1 MSRKLK
7 NIKKGDFIAMRVRYE
22 DRQKRKQLAITD
34 DTLVVG
40 VDIAKNYQWARF
52 VDFRGIE
59 HDHALKFKNR
69 KDGFEAIL
77 TKIRST
83 CKQEGFK
90 KVVVGMEPTGHYWKA
105 FANWLEKQ
113 TDITVVLV
121 NPYATKQAKELDDN
135 SQTKSDKK
143 DALTIAKLVAQG
155 RYFELYLPHDI
166 YAELRG
172 LATTRTSLNKR
183 KNAIKNTITAV
194 LDEFFPEY
202 VEVFKHPLKGKASR
216 HVLKTCPFPKF
227 IRELGEDGVTGEIKK
242 AVKKTVGR
250 KKARQLVEAAQES
263 IGVDYGEEAA
273 RLKLRLLINE
283 LELLEQ
289 QTEELEKQMSCA
301 LGKTDYA
308 EFLLTIKGIGIV
320 TLAACLGELGDPT
333 RFDNPRQMSRMA
345 GYNLVEDSSGKNKSG
360 TKISK
365 RGRKNLRSVLYQMAL
380 TMVATNDEMK
390 ELYNYLKTREKD
402 PLRKMQALIVVSK
415 KILTIIHTLA
425 KKKESYDPDK
435 VFGHVRR
442 EQLKA
447 AA

>member
-1 MSRKLK
+1 MKVK
-7 NIKKGDFIAMRVRYE
+7 YE
-22 DRQKRKQLAITD
+22 DRQKQKVIAITT

-59 HDHALKFKNR
+59 HDRALKFKNSR
-69 KDGFEAIL
+69 GGFETIL
-77 TKIRST
+77 ARIREI
-83 CKQEGFK
+83 CKKENFAK
-90 KVVVGMEPTGHYWKA
+90 AVVGMEPTGHYWKA

-113 TDITVVLV
+113 DGIKVVLV

-143 DALTIAKLVAQG
+143 DALTIAKLVKDG
-155 RYFELYLPHDI
+155 RYFELYLPHDV

-172 LATTRTSLNKR
+172 LSTTRTGLNKR
-183 KNAIKNTITAV
+183 KNALKNTITAV
-194 LDEFFPEY
+194 MDEYFPEY
-202 VEVFKHPLKGKASR
+202 EEVFKCPLSGKASR
-216 HVLKTCPFPKF
+216 HILKTCPFPKF
-227 IRELGEDGVTGEIKK
+227 ILELGEDGVTDEIKK

-250 KKARQLVEAAQES
+250 KKAAQLIETAKES

-273 RLKLRLLINE
+273 GLKLRLMLEE
-283 LELLEQ
+283 LELLEK
-289 QTEELEKQMSCA
+289 QTEELEGQMADA
-301 LGKTDYA
+301 LHQTDYA
-308 EFLLTIKGIGIV
+308 DFLLSIKGIGIV

-333 RFDNPRQMSRMA
+333 RFEDSRQMSRMA

-365 RGRKNLRSVLYQMAL
+365 RGRKNLRCVLYQMAL
-380 TMVATNDEMK
+380 IMVATNDEMK
-390 ELYNYLKTREKD
+390 QLYHYLKTREKA

-415 KILTIIHTLA
+415 KILALIHTLA
-425 KKKESYDPDK
+425 KKKENYDPGK
-435 VFGHVRR
+435 VFGPVRR

>member
-1 MSRKLK
+1 MKVK
-7 NIKKGDFIAMRVRYE
+7 YE
-22 DRQKRKQLAITD
+22 DRLKQKLLAIKT

-40 VDIAKNYQWARF
+40 VDIAKSYQWARF

-59 HDHALKFKNR
+59 HSCALKFKNS
-69 KDGFEAIL
+69 KGGFETIL
-77 TKIRST
+77 ARIRQI
-83 CKQEGFK
+83 CKDENFSE
-90 KVVVGMEPTGHYWKA
+90 VVVGMEPTGHYWKA
-105 FANWLEKQ
+105 FANWLDKQ
-113 TDITVVLV
+113 EEVKVVLV

-143 DALTIAKLVAQG
+143 DALTITKLVKDG

-172 LATTRTSLNKR
+172 LSTTRTGLNKR
-183 KNAIKNTITAV
+183 KSALKNTVTAV

-202 VEVFKHPLKGKASR
+202 TEVFKCPLSGKASR
-216 HVLKTCPFPKF
+216 HILKTCPFPKF
-227 IRELGEDGVTGEIKK
+227 IMELGEDGVTEEIKK

-250 KKARQLVEAAQES
+250 KKAVQLVEAAKES
-263 IGVDYGEEAA
+263 IGVDYGGEAA
-273 RLKLRLLINE
+273 RLKLQLMLEE
-283 LELLEQ
+283 LELLEK
-289 QTEELEKQMSCA
+289 QTEELEEQMESE
-301 LGKTDYA
+301 LRKTDYA
-308 EFLLTIKGIGIV
+308 ELLLSIKGIGIV

-333 RFDNPRQMSRMA
+333 RFDSPRQMSRMA

-360 TKISK
+360 TKIS
-365 RGRKNLRSVLYQMAL
+365 RWGRKNLRSVLYQMAL
-380 TMVATNDEMK
+380 TMVATNEEMK
-390 ELYNYLKTREKD
+390 QLYHYLKTRENA

-415 KILTIIHTLA
+415 KILTLIHTLA

-435 VFGHVRR
+435 VFGYVRR

>member
-1 MSRKLK
+1 MKVK
-7 NIKKGDFIAMRVRYE
+7 YE
-22 DRQKRKQLAITD
+22 DRQKQKVIAITT

-59 HDHALKFKNR
+59 HDRALKFKNSR
-69 KDGFEAIL
+69 GGFETIL
-77 TKIRST
+77 ARIREI
-83 CKQEGFK
+83 CKKENFAK
-90 KVVVGMEPTGHYWKA
+90 AVVGMEPTGHYWKA

-113 TDITVVLV
+113 DGIKVVLV

-143 DALTIAKLVAQG
+143 DAMTIAKLVKDG
-155 RYFELYLPHDI
+155 RYFELYLPHDV

-172 LATTRTSLNKR
+172 LSSTRTGLNKR
-183 KNAIKNTITAV
+183 KNALKNTITAV
-194 LDEFFPEY
+194 MDEYFPEY
-202 VEVFKHPLKGKASR
+202 GEVFKCPLSGKASR
-216 HVLKTCPFPKF
+216 HILKTCPFPKF
-227 IRELGEDGVTGEIKK
+227 ILELGEDGVTEEIKK

-250 KKARQLVEAAQES
+250 KKAAQLTKAAEES

-273 RLKLRLLINE
+273 GLKLRLMLEE
-283 LELLEQ
+283 LELLEK
-289 QTEELEKQMSCA
+289 QTEELEGQMADA
-301 LGKTDYA
+301 LHQTDYA
-308 EFLLTIKGIGIV
+308 DFLLSIKGIGIV
-320 TLAACLGELGDPT
+320 TLAACLGELGGPT
-333 RFDNPRQMSRMA
+333 RFEDSRQMSRMA

-365 RGRKNLRSVLYQMAL
+365 RGRKNLRCVLYQMAL

-390 ELYNYLKTREKD
+390 QLYHYLKTREKA

-415 KILTIIHTLA
+415 KILALIHTLA
-425 KKKESYDPDK
+425 KKKENYEPGK

-442 EQLKA
+442 EQMKA

>member
-1 MSRKLK
+1 MKVK
-7 NIKKGDFIAMRVRYE
+7 YE
-22 DRQKRKQLAITD
+22 DRQKQKVIAITT

-59 HDHALKFKNR
+59 HDRVLKFKNSR
-69 KDGFEAIL
+69 GGFETIL
-77 TKIRST
+77 ARIREI
-83 CKQEGFK
+83 CKKENFAK
-90 KVVVGMEPTGHYWKA
+90 AVVGMEPTGHYWKA

-113 TDITVVLV
+113 DGIKVVLV

-143 DALTIAKLVAQG
+143 DALTIAKLVKDG
-155 RYFELYLPHDI
+155 RYFELYLPHDV

-172 LATTRTSLNKR
+172 LSTTRTGLNKR
-183 KNAIKNTITAV
+183 KNALKNTITAV
-194 LDEFFPEY
+194 MDEYFPEY
-202 VEVFKHPLKGKASR
+202 EEVFKCPLSGKASR
-216 HVLKTCPFPKF
+216 HILKTCPFPKF
-227 IRELGEDGVTGEIKK
+227 ILELGEDGVTDEIKK

-250 KKARQLVEAAQES
+250 KKAAQLIETAKES

-273 RLKLRLLINE
+273 GLKLRLMLEE
-283 LELLEQ
+283 LELLEK
-289 QTEELEKQMSCA
+289 QTEELEGQMADA
-301 LGKTDYA
+301 LHQTDYA
-308 EFLLTIKGIGIV
+308 DFLLSIKGIGIV

-333 RFDNPRQMSRMA
+333 RFEDSRQMSRMA

-365 RGRKNLRSVLYQMAL
+365 RGRKNLRCVLYQMAL

-390 ELYNYLKTREKD
+390 QLYHYLKTREKA

-415 KILTIIHTLA
+415 KILALIHTLA
-425 KKKESYDPDK
+425 KKKENYEPGK

-442 EQLKA
+442 EQMKA

>member
-1 MSRKLK
+1 MKVK
-7 NIKKGDFIAMRVRYE
+7 YE
-22 DRQKRKQLAITD
+22 DRLKQKLIAITT

-52 VDFRGIE
+52 VDFKGIE
-59 HDHALKFKNR
+59 HGRALKFKNS
-69 KDGFEAIL
+69 KGGFETIL
-77 TKIRST
+77 ARIREI
-83 CKQEGFK
+83 CKKENFAK
-90 KVVVGMEPTGHYWKA
+90 AVVGMEPTGHYWKA

-113 TDITVVLV
+113 EGITVVLV

-143 DALTIAKLVAQG
+143 DALTIAKLVKDG
-155 RYFELYLPHDI
+155 RYFELYLPHDV
-166 YAELRG
+166 YAQLRG
-172 LATTRTSLNKR
+172 LSTTRTGLNKR

-194 LDEFFPEY
+194 MDEYFPEY
-202 VEVFKHPLKGKASR
+202 EEVFKCPLSGKASR
-216 HVLKTCPFPKF
+216 HILKTCPFPKL
-227 IRELGEDGVTGEIKK
+227 ILGLGEDGVTDEIKR

-250 KKARQLVEAAQES
+250 KKAVQLVEAAKDS

-273 RLKLRLLINE
+273 RLKLRLMLEE
-283 LELLEQ
+283 LELLEK
-289 QTEELEKQMSCA
+289 QTEELERQMEDT
-301 LGKTDYA
+301 LRQTDYA
-308 EFLLTIKGIGIV
+308 DFLLSIKGIGIV
-320 TLAACLGELGDPT
+320 TLATCLGELGDPT
-333 RFDNPRQMSRMA
+333 RFDDPRQMSRMA

-365 RGRKNLRSVLYQMAL
+365 RGRKNLRGVLYQMAL

-390 ELYNYLKTREKD
+390 QLYHYLKTREKA

-415 KILTIIHTLA
+415 KILTLIHTLA
-425 KKKESYDPDK
+425 KKKESYDPEK

>member
-1 MSRKLK
+1 MKVK
-7 NIKKGDFIAMRVRYE
+7 YE
-22 DRQKRKQLAITD
+22 DRQKQKVTAITT

-59 HDHALKFKNR
+59 HDRALKFKNS
-69 KDGFEAIL
+69 KGGFETIL
-77 TKIRST
+77 ARIREI
-83 CKQEGFK
+83 CKKENFAK
-90 KVVVGMEPTGHYWKA
+90 AVVGMEPAGHYWKA

-113 TDITVVLV
+113 EGITAVLV

-143 DALTIAKLVAQG
+143 DALTIAKLVKDG
-155 RYFELYLPHDI
+155 RYFELYLPHGV

-172 LATTRTSLNKR
+172 LSTTRSGLNKR
-183 KNAIKNTITAV
+183 KSALKNTITAV
-194 LDEFFPEY
+194 MDEFFPEY
-202 VEVFKHPLKGKASR
+202 AEVFKCPLSGKASR
-216 HVLKTCPFPKF
+216 HILKNCPFPKF
-227 IRELGEDGVTGEIKK
+227 ILALGEDGVTDEIRK
-242 AVKKTVGR
+242 AVRKTVGR
-250 KKARQLVEAAQES
+250 KKAARLVEAAKDS
-263 IGVDYGEEAA
+263 IGVDYGEESA
-273 RLKLRLLINE
+273 RLKLRLMLEE
-283 LELLEQ
+283 LELLEK
-289 QTEELEKQMSCA
+289 QTEELEGEMEAA

-308 EFLLTIKGIGIV
+308 EFLLSIKGIGIV
-320 TLAACLGELGDPT
+320 TLAACLGEPGEPT

-365 RGRKNLRSVLYQMAL
+365 RGRKNLRGVLYQMAL
-380 TMVATNDEMK
+380 TMVATNGEMK
-390 ELYNYLKTREKD
+390 QLYHYLKTRKKD
-402 PLRKMQALIVVSK
+402 PLRKMQALIVISK
-415 KILTIIHTLA
+415 KILTLIHTLA
-425 KKKESYDPDK
+425 KKKENYDPEK

>member
-1 MSRKLK
+1 MKVK
-7 NIKKGDFIAMRVRYE
+7 YE
-22 DRQKRKQLAITD
+22 DRLKQKVIAITT

-59 HDHALKFKNR
+59 HDRALKFKNS
-69 KDGFEAIL
+69 KGGFETIL
-77 TKIRST
+77 ARIQKI
-83 CKQEGFK
+83 CKKENFAK
-90 KVVVGMEPTGHYWKA
+90 AVVGMEPTGHYWKA

-113 TDITVVLV
+113 DGIKVVLV

-143 DALTIAKLVAQG
+143 DALTIAKLVKDG
-155 RYFELYLPHDI
+155 RYFELYLSHDV

-172 LATTRTSLNKR
+172 LSTTRTGLNKR
-183 KNAIKNTITAV
+183 KNALKNTITAV
-194 LDEFFPEY
+194 MDEYFPEY
-202 VEVFKHPLKGKASR
+202 EEVFKCPLSGKAAR
-216 HVLKTCPFPKF
+216 HILKICPFPKF
-227 IRELGEDGVTGEIKK
+227 ILELGEDGVTDEIKK

-250 KKARQLVEAAQES
+250 KKAAQLVEAAKDS
-263 IGVDYGEEAA
+263 VGVDYGEDAA
-273 RLKLRLLINE
+273 RLKLRLMLEE
-283 LELLEQ
+283 LELLENQ
-289 QTEELEKQMSCA
+289 AGELEGQMTDT
-301 LGKTDYA
+301 LHQTDYA
-308 EFLLTIKGIGIV
+308 DFLLSIKGIGVV

-380 TMVATNDEMK
+380 VMVATNEEMK
-390 ELYNYLKTREKD
+390 QLYHYLKTREKA
-402 PLRKMQALIVVSK
+402 PLRKMQALIVIGK
-415 KILTIIHTLA
+415 KILTLIHTLA
-425 KKKESYDPDK
+425 KKKESYDPGK

-442 EQLKA
+442 EQLKMA
-447 AA
+447 A

>member
-1 MSRKLK
+1 MKVK
-7 NIKKGDFIAMRVRYE
+7 YE
-22 DRQKRKQLAITD
+22 DRQKQKVIAITT

-59 HDHALKFKNR
+59 HDRALKFKNSR
-69 KDGFEAIL
+69 GGFETIL
-77 TKIRST
+77 ARIREI
-83 CKQEGFK
+83 CKKENFAK
-90 KVVVGMEPTGHYWKA
+90 AVVGMEPTGHYWKA

-113 TDITVVLV
+113 DGIKVVLV

-143 DALTIAKLVAQG
+143 DALTIAKLVKDG
-155 RYFELYLPHDI
+155 RYFELYLPHDV

-172 LATTRTSLNKR
+172 LSTTRTGLNKR
-183 KNAIKNTITAV
+183 KNALKNTITAV
-194 LDEFFPEY
+194 MDEYFPEY
-202 VEVFKHPLKGKASR
+202 GEVFKCPLSGKASR
-216 HVLKTCPFPKF
+216 HILKTCPFPKF
-227 IRELGEDGVTGEIKK
+227 ILELGEDGVTDEIKK

-250 KKARQLVEAAQES
+250 KKAAQLIETAKES

-273 RLKLRLLINE
+273 GLKLRLMLEE
-283 LELLEQ
+283 LELLEK
-289 QTEELEKQMSCA
+289 QTEELEGQMADA
-301 LGKTDYA
+301 LHQTDYA
-308 EFLLTIKGIGIV
+308 DFLLSIKGIGIV

-333 RFDNPRQMSRMA
+333 RFEDSRQMSRMA

-365 RGRKNLRSVLYQMAL
+365 RGRKNLRCVLYQMAL

-390 ELYNYLKTREKD
+390 QLYHYLKTREKA

-415 KILTIIHTLA
+415 KILALIHTLA
-425 KKKESYDPDK
+425 KKKENYEPGK

-442 EQLKA
+442 EQMKA

>member
-1 MSRKLK
+1 MKVK
-7 NIKKGDFIAMRVRYE
+7 YE
-22 DRQKRKQLAITD
+22 DRQKQKVIAITT

-59 HDHALKFKNR
+59 HDRALKFKNS
-69 KDGFEAIL
+69 KGGFETIL
-77 TKIRST
+77 ARIREI
-83 CKQEGFK
+83 CKKENFAK
-90 KVVVGMEPTGHYWKA
+90 AVVGMEPTGHYWKA

-113 TDITVVLV
+113 DGIKVVLV

-143 DALTIAKLVAQG
+143 DALTIAKLVKDG
-155 RYFELYLPHDI
+155 RYFELYLPHDV

-172 LATTRTSLNKR
+172 LSSTRTGLNKR
-183 KNAIKNTITAV
+183 KNALKNTITAV
-194 LDEFFPEY
+194 MDEYFPEY
-202 VEVFKHPLKGKASR
+202 EEVFKCPLSGKASR
-216 HVLKTCPFPKF
+216 HILKTCPFPKF
-227 IRELGEDGVTGEIKK
+227 ILELGEDGVTDEIKK

-250 KKARQLVEAAQES
+250 KKAAQLIETAKES

-273 RLKLRLLINE
+273 L
-283 LELLEQ
+283 Q
-289 QTEELEKQMSCA
+289 
-301 LGKTDYA
+301 KTDYA
-308 EFLLTIKGIGIV
+308 GFLLSIKGIGVV
-320 TLAACLGELGDPT
+320 TLAACLGELGNPA
-333 RFDNPRQMSRMA
+333 RFENPRQMSRMA

-380 TMVATNDEMK
+380 IMVATNDEMK
-390 ELYNYLKTREKD
+390 QLYHYLKTREEA

-415 KILTIIHTLA
+415 KILALIHALA
-425 KKKESYDPDK
+425 KKKENYDPGK
-435 VFGHVRR
+435 VFGPVRR

>member
-1 MSRKLK
+1 MKVK
-7 NIKKGDFIAMRVRYE
+7 YE
-22 DRQKRKQLAITD
+22 DRQKQKVIAITT

-59 HDHALKFKNR
+59 HDRALKFKNSR
-69 KDGFEAIL
+69 GGFETIL
-77 TKIRST
+77 ARIREI
-83 CKQEGFK
+83 CKKENFAK
-90 KVVVGMEPTGHYWKA
+90 AVVGMEPTGHYWKA

-113 TDITVVLV
+113 DGIKVVLV

-143 DALTIAKLVAQG
+143 DALTIAKLVKDG
-155 RYFELYLPHDI
+155 RYFELYLPHGV

-172 LATTRTSLNKR
+172 LSTTRTGLNKR
-183 KNAIKNTITAV
+183 KNALKNTITAV
-194 LDEFFPEY
+194 MDEYFPEY
-202 VEVFKHPLKGKASR
+202 EEVFKCPLSGKASR
-216 HVLKTCPFPKF
+216 HILKTCPFPKF
-227 IRELGEDGVTGEIKK
+227 ILELGEDGVRKRIKK

-250 KKARQLVEAAQES
+250 KKAAQLIETAKES

-273 RLKLRLLINE
+273 GLKLRLMLEE
-283 LELLEQ
+283 LELLEK
-289 QTEELEKQMSCA
+289 QTEELEGQMADA
-301 LGKTDYA
+301 LHQTDYA
-308 EFLLTIKGIGIV
+308 DFLLSIKGIGIV

-333 RFDNPRQMSRMA
+333 RFEDSRQMSRMA

-365 RGRKNLRSVLYQMAL
+365 RGRKNLRCVLYQMAL

-390 ELYNYLKTREKD
+390 QLYHYLKTREKA

-415 KILTIIHTLA
+415 KILALIHTLA
-425 KKKESYDPDK
+425 KKKENYDPGK

-442 EQLKA
+442 EQMKA

>member
-1 MSRKLK
+1 MKVK
-7 NIKKGDFIAMRVRYE
+7 YE
-22 DRQKRKQLAITD
+22 DRLKQKVIAIKT

-59 HDHALKFKNR
+59 HDRAVKFKNS
-69 KDGFEAIL
+69 KGGFETIL
-77 TKIRST
+77 ARIQEI
-83 CKQEGFK
+83 CKKENFAK
-90 KVVVGMEPTGHYWKA
+90 AVVGMEPTGHYWKA

-113 TDITVVLV
+113 DGIKVVLV

-143 DALTIAKLVAQG
+143 DALTIAKLVKDG
-155 RYFELYLPHDI
+155 RYFELYLPHDV

-172 LATTRTSLNKR
+172 LSTTRTGLNKR
-183 KNAIKNTITAV
+183 KNALKNTITAV
-194 LDEFFPEY
+194 MDEYFPEY
-202 VEVFKHPLKGKASR
+202 EEVFKCPLSGKAAR
-216 HVLKTCPFPKF
+216 HILKICPFPKF
-227 IRELGEDGVTGEIKK
+227 ILELGEDGVTDEIKK

-250 KKARQLVEAAQES
+250 KKAAQLVEAAKDS
-263 IGVDYGEEAA
+263 VGVDYGEDAA
-273 RLKLRLLINE
+273 RLKLRLMLEE
-283 LELLEQ
+283 LELLEN
-289 QTEELEKQMSCA
+289 QTGELEGQMTDT
-301 LGKTDYA
+301 LHQTDYA
-308 EFLLTIKGIGIV
+308 DFLLSIKGIGVV

-380 TMVATNDEMK
+380 VMVATNEEMK
-390 ELYNYLKTREKD
+390 QLYHYLKTREKA
-402 PLRKMQALIVVSK
+402 PLRKMQALIVIGK
-415 KILTIIHTLA
+415 KILTLIHTLA
-425 KKKESYDPDK
+425 KKKESYDPGK

-442 EQLKA
+442 EQLKMA
-447 AA
+447 A

>member
-1 MSRKLK
+1 MKVK
-7 NIKKGDFIAMRVRYE
+7 YE
-22 DRQKRKQLAITD
+22 DRQKQKVIAITT

-59 HDHALKFKNR
+59 HDRALKFKNSR
-69 KDGFEAIL
+69 GGFETIL
-77 TKIRST
+77 ARIREI
-83 CKQEGFK
+83 CKKENFAK
-90 KVVVGMEPTGHYWKA
+90 AVVGMEPTGHYWKA

-113 TDITVVLV
+113 DGVKVVLV

-143 DALTIAKLVAQG
+143 DALTIAKLVKDG
-155 RYFELYLPHDI
+155 RYFELYLPHDV

-172 LATTRTSLNKR
+172 LSTTRTGLNKR
-183 KNAIKNTITAV
+183 KNALKNTITAV
-194 LDEFFPEY
+194 MDEYFPEY
-202 VEVFKHPLKGKASR
+202 GEVFKCPLSGKASR
-216 HVLKTCPFPKF
+216 HILKTCPFPKF
-227 IRELGEDGVTGEIKK
+227 ILELGEDGVTEEIKK

-250 KKARQLVEAAQES
+250 KKAAQLTKAAEES

-273 RLKLRLLINE
+273 GLKLRLMLEE
-283 LELLEQ
+283 LELLEK
-289 QTEELEKQMSCA
+289 QTEELEGQMADA
-301 LGKTDYA
+301 LHQTDYA
-308 EFLLTIKGIGIV
+308 DFLLSIKGIGIV
-320 TLAACLGELGDPT
+320 TLAACLGELGGPT
-333 RFDNPRQMSRMA
+333 RFEDSRQMSRMA

-365 RGRKNLRSVLYQMAL
+365 RGRKNLRCVLYQMAL

-390 ELYNYLKTREKD
+390 QLYHYLKTREKA

-415 KILTIIHTLA
+415 KILALIHTLA
-425 KKKESYDPDK
+425 KKKENYEPGK

-442 EQLKA
+442 EQMKA

>member
-1 MSRKLK
+1 MKVK
-7 NIKKGDFIAMRVRYE
+7 YE
-22 DRQKRKQLAITD
+22 DRLKQKLTAITT

-40 VDIAKNYQWARF
+40 VDIAKNDQWARF

-59 HDHALKFKNR
+59 HDRALKFKNR
-69 KDGFEAIL
+69 KSGFEIIL
-77 TKIRST
+77 ARIREICKKENFTKI
-83 CKQEGFK
+83 
-90 KVVVGMEPTGHYWKA
+90 VVGMEPTGHYWKA

-113 TDITVVLV
+113 EGIKVVLV
-121 NPYATKQAKELDDN
+121 NPYAAKQAKELDDN

-143 DALTIAKLVAQG
+143 DALTIAKLVKDG

-172 LATTRTSLNKR
+172 LSTTRIGLNKR
-183 KNAIKNTITAV
+183 KNVLKNTITAV
-194 LDEFFPEY
+194 MDEYFPEY
-202 VEVFKHPLKGKASR
+202 GEVFKCPLSGKASR
-216 HVLKTCPFPKF
+216 HLLKVCPFPKF
-227 IRELGEDGVTGEIKK
+227 IIEMGEDGVTEEIKK

-250 KKARQLVEAAQES
+250 KKAGQLVEAAEDS

-273 RLKLRLLINE
+273 RFKLRLMLEE
-283 LELLEQ
+283 LELLEKQ
-289 QTEELEKQMSCA
+289 MEELEEQMSAA
-301 LGKTDYA
+301 LQETDYA
-308 EFLLTIKGIGIV
+308 EFLLSIKGIGIV

-333 RFDNPRQMSRMA
+333 RFESPRQMSRMA
-345 GYNLVEDSSGKNKSG
+345 GYNLIEDSSGKNKSR

-380 TMVATNDEMK
+380 TMVATNEEMK
-390 ELYNYLKTREKD
+390 QLYRYLKTREKA
-402 PLRKMQALIVVSK
+402 PLRKMQALVVVSK
-415 KILTIIHTLA
+415 KILSLIHTLA

-435 VFGHVRR
+435 VFGVVRR

>member
-1 MSRKLK
+1 M
-7 NIKKGDFIAMRVRYE
+7 
-22 DRQKRKQLAITD
+22 
-34 DTLVVG
+34 
-40 VDIAKNYQWARF
+40 
-52 VDFRGIE
+52 RGIR
-59 HDHALKFKNR
+59 A
-69 KDGFEAIL
+69 
-77 TKIRST
+77 
-83 CKQEGFK
+83 
-90 KVVVGMEPTGHYWKA
+90 
-105 FANWLEKQ
+105 
-113 TDITVVLV
+113 
-121 NPYATKQAKELDDN
+121 
-135 SQTKSDKK
+135 
-143 DALTIAKLVAQG
+143 
-155 RYFELYLPHDI
+155 
-166 YAELRG
+166 
-172 LATTRTSLNKR
+172 
-183 KNAIKNTITAV
+183 
-194 LDEFFPEY
+194 
-202 VEVFKHPLKGKASR
+202 
-216 HVLKTCPFPKF
+216 
-227 IRELGEDGVTGEIKK
+227 DGVTEEIKK

-289 QTEELEKQMSCA
+289 QTEELERQMSYA

-402 PLRKMQALIVVSK
+402 SLRKMQALIVVSK

>member
-1 MSRKLK
+1 MKVK
-7 NIKKGDFIAMRVRYE
+7 YE
-22 DRQKRKQLAITD
+22 DRQKQKVIAITT

-59 HDHALKFKNR
+59 HDRALKFKNSR
-69 KDGFEAIL
+69 GGFETIL
-77 TKIRST
+77 ARIREI
-83 CKQEGFK
+83 CKKENFAK
-90 KVVVGMEPTGHYWKA
+90 AVVGMEPTGHYWKA

-113 TDITVVLV
+113 DGIKVVLV

-143 DALTIAKLVAQG
+143 DALTIAKLVKDG
-155 RYFELYLPHDI
+155 RYFELYLPHDV

-172 LATTRTSLNKR
+172 LSSTRTGLNKR
-183 KNAIKNTITAV
+183 KNALKNTITAV
-194 LDEFFPEY
+194 MDEYFPEY
-202 VEVFKHPLKGKASR
+202 EEVFKCPLSGKASR
-216 HVLKTCPFPKF
+216 HILKTCPFPKF
-227 IRELGEDGVTGEIKK
+227 ILELGEDGVTDEIKK

-250 KKARQLVEAAQES
+250 KKAAQLIETAKES

-273 RLKLRLLINE
+273 GLKLRLMLEE
-283 LELLEQ
+283 LELLEK
-289 QTEELEKQMSCA
+289 QTEELEGQMADA
-301 LGKTDYA
+301 LHQTDYA
-308 EFLLTIKGIGIV
+308 DFLLSIKGIGIV

-333 RFDNPRQMSRMA
+333 RFEDSRQMSRMA

-365 RGRKNLRSVLYQMAL
+365 RGRKNLRCVLYQMAL

-390 ELYNYLKTREKD
+390 QLYHYLKTREKA

-415 KILTIIHTLA
+415 KILALIHTLA
-425 KKKESYDPDK
+425 KKKENYDPGK

-442 EQLKA
+442 EQMKA

>member
-1 MSRKLK
+1 MKVK
-7 NIKKGDFIAMRVRYE
+7 YE
-22 DRQKRKQLAITD
+22 DRQKQKVIAITT

-59 HDHALKFKNR
+59 HDRALKFKNSR
-69 KDGFEAIL
+69 GGFETIL
-77 TKIRST
+77 ARIREI
-83 CKQEGFK
+83 CKKENFAK
-90 KVVVGMEPTGHYWKA
+90 AVVGMEPTGHYWKA
-105 FANWLEKQ
+105 FLNWLEKQ
-113 TDITVVLV
+113 DGIKAVLV

-143 DALTIAKLVAQG
+143 DALTIAKLVKDG
-155 RYFELYLPHDI
+155 RYFELYLPHDV

-172 LATTRTSLNKR
+172 LSTTRTGLNKR
-183 KNAIKNTITAV
+183 KNALKNTITAV
-194 LDEFFPEY
+194 MDEYFPEY
-202 VEVFKHPLKGKASR
+202 EEVFKCPLSGKASR
-216 HVLKTCPFPKF
+216 HILKTCPFPKF
-227 IRELGEDGVTGEIKK
+227 ILELGEDGVTDEIKK

-250 KKARQLVEAAQES
+250 KKAAQLIETAKES

-273 RLKLRLLINE
+273 L
-283 LELLEQ
+283 Q
-289 QTEELEKQMSCA
+289 
-301 LGKTDYA
+301 KTDYA
-308 EFLLTIKGIGIV
+308 GFLLSIKGIGVV
-320 TLAACLGELGDPT
+320 TLAACLGELGNPA
-333 RFDNPRQMSRMA
+333 RFENPRQMSRMA

-380 TMVATNDEMK
+380 IMVATNDEMK
-390 ELYNYLKTREKD
+390 QLYHYLKTREEA

-415 KILTIIHTLA
+415 KILALIHALA
-425 KKKESYDPDK
+425 KKKENYDPGK
-435 VFGHVRR
+435 VFGPVRR